1 MRHLLFIVIFSSSFN
16 VFSQHDLTVKI
27 PNIPFLKGHMQIG
40 LYNNSKD
47 FPKVG
52 KEYKRFYFKVTNWKM
67 SYTIKNLAK
76 GKYAVA
82 IFYDKN
88 SDKVCNRN
96 FVGIPTEKY
105 GFSNGIKPV
114 LSAPSFEDT
123 QIVLDQ
129 NKTIQIKL
137 Q

>member
-1 MRHLLFIVIFSSSFN
+1 MRYLLLMFVFSFSFN
-16 VFSQHDLTVKI
+16 IFAQHDLTVKI
-27 PNIPFLKGHMQIG
+27 PNIPCLKGHMQIG

-52 KEYKRFYFKVTNWKM
+52 KEHKRFYFKVTNWKM
-67 SYTIKNLAK
+67 TYTIKNLPK

-96 FVGIPTEKY
+96 FVGIPSEKY

-114 LSAPSFEDT
+114 LSAPSFKDA
-123 QIVLDQ
+123 QIIL
-129 NKTIQIKL
+129 NKDLVIEIKL
-137 Q
+137 H

>member
-1 MRHLLFIVIFSSSFN
+1 MRHLLFIIFFLSSVN

-40 LYNNSKD
+40 LYNNAKD

-67 SYTIKNLAK
+67 TYTIKNLAK

-96 FVGIPTEKY
+96 FLGIPTEKY
-105 GFSNGIKPV
+105 GFSNDIKPV

-123 QIVLDQ
+123 KIVLDQ
-129 NKTIQIKL
+129 DKTIQIKL

>member
-1 MRHLLFIVIFSSSFN
+1 MRYLLLTFIFLFSFN
-16 VFSQHDLTVKI
+16 IFAQHDLTVKI

-105 GFSNGIKPV
+105 GFSNDVKPV
-114 LSAPSFEDT
+114 LSAPSFKDA
-123 QIVLDQ
+123 QIILDKS
-129 NKTIQIKL
+129 KTIQIKL